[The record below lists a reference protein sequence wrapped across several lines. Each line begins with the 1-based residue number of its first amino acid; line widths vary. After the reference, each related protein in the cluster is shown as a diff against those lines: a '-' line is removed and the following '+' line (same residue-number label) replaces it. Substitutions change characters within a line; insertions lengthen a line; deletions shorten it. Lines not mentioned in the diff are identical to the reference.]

1 MQERGGLGRK
11 GLSEKKDKGVSER
24 GEDWEEKY
32 KVRRRLRNEER
43 EGRTGK
49 IRIK

>member
-1 MQERGGLGRK
+1 MRRRIRNE
-11 GLSEKKDKGVSER
+11 EER

-32 KVRRRLRNEER
+32 KVRRRIRNEER

-49 IRIK
+49 GRIKGEEG